1 VGLRFELKDELPAQ
15 LAVGRGSARLLT
27 GWCFDS
33 DRRIESLALSV
44 DGAERQV
51 LAHSLPRGDVLARMY
66 PQNDPAGNSYWS
78 GFYGLVDLQASNGS
92 ARKAEIGLVARLRG
106 GGRSAATIA
115 EVELLPG
122 PIAEPSAAAPGREA
136 EEATVDADTIA
147 IAMATFDPDPTL
159 FERQIASIKA
169 QTDEDWICVISDDLT
184 RPDLF
189 EKIEAVLADDPRFV
203 LDRGNQRLGFYRNFE
218 RALLMVPPEAGLVA
232 LSDQDDFWHPEKLAT
247 LRGEI
252 SDGVSLA
259 YSDMRVVRPDGEVVS
274 GTYWTSRP
282 NSAARVDELLI
293 ANTVTGAASIFRRD
307 LLETALPFPQAFS
320 ESFHDQWIAAVAACS
335 GEIRYLDR
343 PLQDYV
349 QHEGNVLGHAESGL
363 EFGTAGR
370 LRRWRRHRPAG
381 VSGRQRAGLALRRW
395 QRIYVD
401 GVGRMA
407 VNAETLLLRLGDRLS
422 PARRRELRR
431 LAGMDSARGLAW
443 LAGRRL
449 RRPARSSPTIGNETV
464 LAKGLAWRRLVS
476 ARGRLRRKP
485 ATRGGLAGASADGAI
500 HRDGEIEMIASKLR
514 PLSLRVDTSAE
525 PTINV
530 LIPFVDLEHLF
541 GGYIAM
547 FNLARRLAERG
558 NRVRVVSLEAPQHPL
573 PSDWRERLGRYEGL
587 SQLAGRVEFTSAHD
601 REPPLPVSPKDSF
614 VAMSCWAAHVAHAAT
629 QEIGAERFVF
639 AVQEYEPFFH
649 PMGSLAALTRSAYDL
664 PHVALFSSE
673 TLRDYFRAHRI
684 GVYDGGEEAGESLS
698 LSFENALTSI
708 EPPSA
713 EEMAATPPRL
723 LFYARPERHAARN
736 MYELGHLALAR
747 LIADGGLPEEWELYG
762 IGSLESG
769 SIELG
774 HGRGLRLIARQSQEE
789 YAKVL
794 RSCSV
799 GLSLM
804 LTPHPSLPPLE
815 MASAGMLTVT
825 NSFETKTAEK
835 LNALSANLIAG
846 APTIDG
852 VSQGLRRAV
861 AGVGD
866 YEARIRGAD
875 VAWARNWEDAL
886 PDPLLERLE
895 TLIRSQG

>member
-27 GWCFDS
+27 GWCFDPE
-33 DRRIESLALSV
+33 RRLESLSLSV
-44 DGAERQV
+44 DGVERPV

-78 GFYGLVDLQASNGS
+78 GFYGLVDLQAQNGS
-92 ARKAEIGLVARLRG
+92 ARRAEIGLVARLRG

-115 EVELLPG
+115 EVELLPASADIKRH
-122 PIAEPSAAAPGREA
+122 PQAAAGLGPQ
-136 EEATVDADTIA
+136 TIA
-147 IAMATFDPDPTL
+147 IAMATFDPDPEL

-169 QTDEDWICVISDDLT
+169 QSDEDWICLISDDLT
-184 RPDLF
+184 RPNLF
-189 EKIEAVLADDPRFV
+189 EKLEEVLGDDPRFV
-203 LDRGNQRLGFYRNFE
+203 LDRGSQRLGFYRNFE

-247 LRGEI
+247 LRTEMK
-252 SDGVSLA
+252 DGVSLA

-307 LLETALPFPQAFS
+307 LLEAALPFPQAFS

-335 GEIRYLDR
+335 GDLRFLDR

-349 QHEGNVLGHAESGL
+349 QHEGNVLGHAESAL

-370 LRRWRRHRPAG
+370 LRRWRRHRPSG
-381 VSGRQRAGLALRRW
+381 VGGRQRADLALRRW

-431 LAGMDSARGLAW
+431 LAGMDSARGMLW

-476 ARGRLRRKP
+476 ARARLRRKP
-485 ATRGGLAGASADGAI
+485 ATRGGLAGASADGAV
-500 HRDGEIEMIASKLR
+500 HRDSEIEMIASKLR
-514 PLSLRVDTSAE
+514 PLSLRVDTAAE

-541 GGYIAM
+541 GGYIAI

-558 NRVRVVSLEAPQHPL
+558 NRVRVVSLEAPQQPL

-587 SQLAGRVEFTSAHD
+587 SQLAGQVEFASAHD
-601 REPPLPVSPKDSF
+601 REPPLRVSPNDSF

-629 QEIGAERFVF
+629 EEVGSERFFFV
-639 AVQEYEPFFH
+639 VQEYEPFFH

-664 PHVALFSSE
+664 PHAALFSSE
-673 TLRDYFRAHRI
+673 TLRDYFRTNRI
-684 GVYDGGEEAGESLS
+684 GVYAEGEDAGERLS
-698 LSFENALTSI
+698 LTFQNALTSI
-708 EPPSA
+708 APPST

-736 MYELGHLALAR
+736 MYELGHLALAQ
-747 LIADGGLPEEWELYG
+747 LIAEGGLPEEWELYG

-804 LTPHPSLPPLE
+804 LTPHPSLVPLE
-815 MASAGMLTVT
+815 MAAAGLVTVT
-825 NSFETKTAEK
+825 NSFATKTAARLGE
-835 LNALSANLIAG
+835 LSENLVAA
-846 APTIDG
+846 APT
-852 VSQGLRRAV
+852 V
-861 AGVGD
+861 AGVKQGLLEAIGHRED
-866 YEARIRGAD
+866 YEARLRGAR
-875 VAWARNWEDAL
+875 VNWARDWSESLD
-886 PDPLLERLE
+886 DELLERVERL
-895 TLIRSQG
+895 LAAV

>member
-1 VGLRFELKDELPAQ
+1 VGLRFELKDELPRQ
-15 LAVGRGSARLLT
+15 LAVGRGEARLLT
-27 GWCFDS
+27 GWCFDP
-33 DRRIESLALSV
+33 DHRLESLSLTV
-44 DGAERQV
+44 DGAEFPAF
-51 LAHSLPRGDVLARMY
+51 AHSLPRGDVLARMY

-78 GFYGLVDLQASNGS
+78 GFNGVVGLQPANAA
-92 ARKAEIGLVARLRG
+92 ARTVEVGLLAKLRG

-115 EVELLPG
+115 EVELLQGNANINGHPQ
-122 PIAEPSAAAPGREA
+122 AAAGSGSE
-136 EEATVDADTIA
+136 TIA
-147 IAMATFDPDPTL
+147 IAMATFDPDPEL
-159 FERQIASIKA
+159 FERQVASIRA
-169 QTDEDWICVISDDLT
+169 QSDEDWVCLISDDLT

-189 EKIEAVLADDPRFV
+189 EQVEAVLAGDPRFV
-203 LDRGNQRLGFYRNFE
+203 LSRGRRQLGFYANFE
-218 RALLMVPPEAGLVA
+218 RALLMVPPEAGFVA
-232 LSDQDDFWHPEKLAT
+232 FADQDDAWHPDKLAT
-247 LRGEI
+247 LRAEMQ
-252 SDGVSLA
+252 DGVALA
-259 YSDMRVVRPDGEVVS
+259 YSDMRVVGRDAAVVS
-274 GTYWTSRP
+274 DTYWTSRP
-282 NSAARVDELLI
+282 NSSGRVDELLI
-293 ANTVTGAASIFRRD
+293 ANTVTGAASLFRRE
-307 LLETALPFPQAFS
+307 LLDTALPFPQAFS

-349 QHEGNVLGHAESGL
+349 QHDANVLGHGESSL
-363 EFGTAGR
+363 EFGARGR
-370 LRRWRRHRPAG
+370 LRRWRRHRPRG
-381 VSGRQRAGLALRRW
+381 VGGRQRAGLALRRW

-401 GVGRMA
+401 GVGRMT
-407 VNAETLLLRLGDRLS
+407 VNAETLRMRFDGSLAPS
-422 PARRRELRR
+422 RRRELRR
-431 LAGMDSARGLAW
+431 LERMDSTRGLLW

-449 RRPARSSPTIGNETV
+449 RRPARRSPTIGNETV
-464 LAKGLAWRRLVS
+464 LIKGLAWRRLV
-476 ARGRLRRKP
+476 ALRGRLRRKP
-485 ATRGGLAGASADGAI
+485 AIGRGLVGPSAGRTLDTEG
-500 HRDGEIEMIASKLR
+500 DIETIALKLR
-514 PLSLRVDTSAE
+514 PLSLTVDPGAE
-525 PTINV
+525 PTVNL
-530 LIPFVDLEHLF
+530 LIPFVDLQHLF

-558 NRVRVVSLEAPQHPL
+558 NRVRIVSLEAPEEPL
-573 PSDWRERLGRYEGL
+573 PGDWREQLGRYEGL
-587 SQLAGRVEFTSAHD
+587 EQLADLVEFSSAHD
-601 REPPLPVSPKDSF
+601 REPPLRVSPKDSF

-629 QEIGAERFVF
+629 QEVGGERFIF

-649 PMGSLAALTRSAYDL
+649 PMGSLAALTRSAYGL

-673 TLRDYFRAHRI
+673 TLRDYFRANRI
-684 GVYDGGEEAGESLS
+684 GVYAGGEDAGERLS

-736 MYELGHLALAR
+736 MYELGHLALSKLVAE
-747 LIADGGLPEEWELYG
+747 GGLPKDWELYG

-774 HGRGLRLIARQSQEE
+774 HGRGLRLIARQSQDE

-794 RSCSV
+794 RSCSA

-835 LNALSANLIAG
+835 LGALSPNLIAA

-852 VSQGLRRAV
+852 VTDGLRRAV